1 MGQEELQAERSIQKG
16 DGGEERCFG
25 GGIGRE
31 GYPQFLSNHGIYA
44 VAALAACHTGLA
56 GCWEAA
62 DEQTQARGGTAREQ
76 ERGCQGRDRSGA
88 HRAAL
93 LQSQDLPGL
102 RTSLREG
109 VGRAQPG
116 PGF

>member
-1 MGQEELQAERSIQKG
+1 MERSIQKG
-16 DGGEERCFG
+16 DGGEERYG
-25 GGIGRE
+25 GCVGRE

-44 VAALAACHTGLA
+44 VAALATRHTGLA

-62 DEQTQARGGTAREQ
+62 EAQTQARRSTAREQ
-76 ERGCQGRDRSGA
+76 ERGCQGRDRSGV

-93 LQSQDLPGL
+93 LQSRDLPGL